1 MHRTLLRNILIIAVL
16 AGLGL
21 AVWHATRPKPIP
33 VTLYTV
39 ARGEV
44 KSTVSNT
51 RVGTVKACHRSALA
65 PIMGGKV
72 SVLNVREGDRVKRG
86 QILLEI
92 WNDDLKAQLELAR
105 AQKLAAVQKSNE
117 VCKLSAGAERDLKR
131 VRKLLKNKLVS
142 EEQVD
147 QATTDYESKHAACK
161 AAQASVA
168 VSTAQIDVARATLE
182 RTIVRAP
189 FDGTVAEVNA
199 EMGEF
204 VTPSPVGIPTLPAI
218 DLLDL
223 SCLYVSAPI
232 DEVDAPPITTG
243 MPACVNLDAFPKRRI
258 CNGKVRRVAPY
269 VLDREKQARTVEV
282 QVALNTPEDVAGL
295 LPGYSAD
302 IEITLATHDNVLR
315 IPTDAVL
322 EHNEVF
328 LYDQST
334 GTVQRRSF
342 TPGLSNWNYTEV
354 RAGLK
359 AGDRIVESIGRE
371 GVEEGAYVIPE
382 QNTGNQQK

>member
-1 MHRTLLRNILIIAVL
+1 MSRSFLRNILIIAIL

-39 ARGEV
+39 ARGQVE
-44 KSTVSNT
+44 STVSNT

-72 SVLNVREGDRVKRG
+72 TVLNVWKGDRVKQG
-86 QILLEI
+86 QILLEV

-105 AQKLAAVQKSNE
+105 AQKVAAEQKSNE
-117 VCKLSAGAERDLKR
+117 ACKLSAGSLRELQR
-131 VRKLLKNKLVS
+131 VRKLQKNKLVS
-142 EEQVD
+142 EETVD
-147 QATTDYESKHAACK
+147 RALTDYEAKHAACK

-168 VSTAQIDVARATLE
+168 VSSAQIDVAQSALE

-243 MPACVNLDAFPKRRI
+243 MPACVSLDAFPKRRR
-258 CNGKVRRVAPY
+258 CDSKVRRVAPY

-282 QVALNTPEDVAGL
+282 EVALSSPEDVAGL

-315 IPTDAVL
+315 VPTEAVL
-322 EHNEVF
+322 ENNQVF

-334 GTVQRRSF
+334 GTLSLRSF
-342 TPGLSNWNYTEV
+342 TPGLSNWNFTEV

-371 GVEEGAYVIPE
+371 GVEEGAEVIPE
-382 QNTGNQQK
+382 KHTGNHQK